1 VVGWSGY
8 FANSVCPF
16 AVDFAVMEAFDDR
29 ARGFSLVDFEVSFGL
44 FAARS

>member
-1 VVGWSGY
+1 
-8 FANSVCPF
+8 
-16 AVDFAVMEAFDDR
+16 MEAFDDR